1 MDINVRDLLVM
12 ADLEQG
18 VELLQAA
25 SPINHQRNRIRLLV
39 RVSDLA
45 DEVESSVAGLDV
57 LHGLKQLWLDE
68 KGSIIDL
75 LVDSEDLTLGDAS
88 CAKSEVA
95 QSGSSG
101 LLLIDTDLR
110 KK

>member
-1 MDINVRDLLVM
+1 MRDLLVV

-18 VELLQAA
+18 VEVLQAA
-25 SPINHQRNRIRLLV
+25 SPINHPRNRIRLLV
-39 RVSDLA
+39 RVRDLT
-45 DEVESSVAGLDV
+45 DEVESSVASLNV

-88 CAKSEVA
+88 CAQSEVA